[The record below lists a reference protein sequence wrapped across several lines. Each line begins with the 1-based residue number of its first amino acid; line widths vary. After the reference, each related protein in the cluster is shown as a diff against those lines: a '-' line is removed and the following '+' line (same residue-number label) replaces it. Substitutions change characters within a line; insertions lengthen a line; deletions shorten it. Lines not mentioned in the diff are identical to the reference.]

1 MNLMTKEY
9 ILSQIVNRAK
19 ELNPYSQFDYYY
31 ENEDDT
37 HISYTKG
44 ASKQ

>member
-1 MNLMTKEY
+1 MKLMTKDD

-31 ENEDDT
+31 ENEDIKTSASFQDT
-37 HISYTKG
+37 FYI
-44 ASKQ
+44 